1 MNRFSSLTLSAD
13 LHARL
18 HRHLLPGDGLEAAA
32 LLLCARAPG
41 PRTRLLASDA
51 ILVPHHACS
60 RRETGFL
67 TWPGLAIEE
76 AIDRAEADDL
86 AVMLLHSHPKG
97 FFGFS
102 GADDDSDR
110 ITMPALFAALG
121 PLHGTAIMVPDGAI
135 LARTYTPDSSAE
147 LVDMVSVAGVDIK
160 YWWSDGGAQPRPV
173 AFTSAMT
180 QEAGR
185 LSVCVIGVSGTGSV
199 VAEQL
204 ARLGFRQVILI
215 DFDRLEA
222 RNLNRILNATRAGA
236 TAQQLKVEA
245 FAEAI
250 IAYRGPG
257 VAVPVTAS
265 ISTREA
271 VLAASQADLLFSC
284 VDTLEARYFADLIAA
299 AFLQPLFDVGV
310 SIPTRRA
317 GGDIAIADVCG
328 RVDYVYPGGASLRD
342 RGVYDPV
349 ALRAEYL
356 RCAAPDAHLE
366 EVQAGYLKGINE
378 QAPAVISLNMRAAST
393 AVLEFIA
400 RAYAYRLDGN
410 AGFARTQF
418 SLAAGEEEHLSDDAF
433 PRFNHA
439 VLGRGLK
446 EPLLGLPA
454 LRLPSGPTGA
464 P

>member
-1 MNRFSSLTLSAD
+1 MSRISALTLTAD

-18 HRHLLPGDGLEAAA
+18 RRHLLPGDGLEAAA
-32 LLLCARAPG
+32 LLLCARTPG
-41 PRTRLLASDA
+41 PRTRLLAHDA
-51 ILVPHHACS
+51 ILVPYAICS

-86 AVMLLHSHPKG
+86 AVVLLHSHPNG

-102 GADDDSDR
+102 SADDDSDR
-110 ITMPALFAALG
+110 ITMPALDAALG
-121 PLHGTAIMVPDGAI
+121 PLHGSAIMVPDGAI
-135 LARTYTPDSSAE
+135 LARTYTPEGSAE
-147 LVDMVSVAGVDIK
+147 LIERVSVAGINIK
-160 YWWSDGGAQPRPV
+160 YFWSDKGAQPRPV
-173 AFTSAMT
+173 AFTSSMT
-180 QEAGR
+180 QEVGLLCA
-185 LSVCVIGVSGTGSV
+185 CVIGVSGTGSV

-204 ARLGFRQVILI
+204 ARLGFGQVILI
-215 DFDRLEA
+215 DFDRLEV

-236 TAQQLKVEA
+236 AAQQLKVEA

-250 IAYRGPG
+250 ISYRGHG
-257 VAVPVTAS
+257 VAVPVAAS

-271 VLAASQADLLFSC
+271 VLAASQADVLFSC

-299 AFLQPLFDVGV
+299 AFLQPMIDVGV
-310 SIPTRRA
+310 SIPTRSA
-317 GGDIAIADVCG
+317 GREVAIADVCG
-328 RVDYVYPGGASLRD
+328 RVDYVHPGGSSLRD

-356 RCAAPDAHLE
+356 RRAAPDAHLG
-366 EVQAGYLKGINE
+366 EVQAGYLKAINE
-378 QAPAVISLNMRAAST
+378 QAPAVISLNMRAASA

-400 RAYAYRLDGN
+400 RAYPYRLDGN
-410 AGFARTQF
+410 VGFARTQF
-418 SLAAGEEEHLSDDAF
+418 SLAAGEEEHLPDDAF

-439 VLGRGLK
+439 VLGRGSK

-454 LRLPSGPTGA
+454 LRLPSEPAGA

>member
-1 MNRFSSLTLSAD
+1 MSLISSLTLTAD

-32 LLLCARAPG
+32 LLLCSRTPG
-41 PRTRLLASDA
+41 PRARLLARDA
-51 ILVPHHACS
+51 ILVPHAACN
-60 RRETGFL
+60 RREIGFL
-67 TWPGLAIEE
+67 TWPGLAIEA
-76 AIDRAEADDL
+76 AIDRADADDL
-86 AVMLLHSHPKG
+86 TVVLLHSHPNG

-121 PLHGTAIMVPDGAI
+121 PLHGTAIMVPGGAV
-135 LARTYTPDSSAE
+135 LARTYIPDGPAE
-147 LVDMVSVAGVDIK
+147 LIDRVSVAGVDIK
-160 YWWSDGGAQPRPV
+160 YWWSDLGVQPRPV
-173 AFTSAMT
+173 AFTSEMT

-185 LSVCVIGVSGTGSV
+185 LCACVIGVSGTGSV

-204 ARLGFRQVILI
+204 ARLGFGQVILI

-236 TAQQLKVEA
+236 AAQQLKVEA
-245 FAEAI
+245 FAEAVI
-250 IAYRGPG
+250 TYRGSG
-257 VAVPVTAS
+257 VAVPVAAS

-299 AFLQPLFDVGV
+299 AFLQPLIDVGV

-317 GGDIAIADVCG
+317 GCDIAIADVCG

-356 RCAAPDAHLE
+356 RRAAPDAHLE
-366 EVQAGYLKGINE
+366 EVLAGYLKGINE
-378 QAPAVISLNMRAAST
+378 QAPAVISLNMRAASI

-400 RAYAYRLDGN
+400 RAYSYRLDGN

-418 SLAAGEEEHLSDDAF
+418 SLAAGEEEHVPDDAF
-433 PRFNHA
+433 PRFDHA
-439 VLGRGLK
+439 ILGRGMK

-454 LRLPSGPTGA
+454 LRLAPEPSGA
-464 P
+464 R